1 MLTVKKIEASR
12 EKRAKLLARLERM
25 ADGTEPEPKKLG
37 RGREV
42 VDELPTVTEERQAEN
57 EPVPKNP
64 KRGREKKPL
73 TVKAIENLK
82 PKAKPYEVLD
92 GAGLY
97 LTVRPSGAKA
107 FNLRYRHGGAPRNL
121 TIGPVSIGL
130 AEARR
135 LAQEARGEIAR
146 GNDPC
151 AQKNARKAAAL
162 AEELAKREPTRDSVG
177 AVAERFL
184 AQHVRPKTRPA
195 SQRETERLL
204 RAEVLPKLRDRRLGE
219 VSRADIRQLVEN
231 IAERA
236 PIVANRTLALLRKL
250 CNWAKKKDIIA
261 VSPCDG
267 LEPPAPERSR
277 DRVLTNDEI
286 RLFWQAC
293 ETVGWPFGPLA
304 QMLLLT
310 GQRRDEVGAMTWGE
324 VDLALAKWTLAGER
338 VKNAREH
345 IVPLSPQAMRLL
357 ESLPRIN
364 GAKSYVFTT
373 SGKKPVDGF
382 SRAKNR
388 IDAAMLAEARRLDPA
403 AEIPHWTFHDSR
415 RSAASGMA
423 ALKVLPHVIEAT
435 LNHSSGVIKG
445 VAAVYNKHKY
455 EDEKR
460 AALEAWGHQV
470 ERLAT
475 GETASNV
482 VPLRTAKAE

>member
-1 MLTVKKIEASR
+1 MPRNAYMRAARYVGVTSGGAMLTVKEIE
-12 EKRAKLLARLERM
+12 K
-25 ADGTEPEPKKLG
+25 
-37 RGREV
+37 
-42 VDELPTVTEERQAEN
+42 
-57 EPVPKNP
+57 
-64 KRGREKKPL
+64 
-73 TVKAIENLK
+73 LK
-82 PKAKPYEVLD
+82 PRAKPYEVLD

-121 TIGPVSIGL
+121 TIGPLELGL

-135 LAQEARGEIAR
+135 LATEARGAIAR
-146 GNDPC
+146 GAIARGDDPC
-151 AQKNARKAAAL
+151 ALKNARKAAAAAAVKAL
-162 AEELAKREPTRDSVG
+162 KEPTRDSVG

-184 AQHVRPKTRPA
+184 AKHVRAKTRPA

-204 RAEVLPKLRDRRLGE
+204 RAEILPKLGDRRLGE
-219 VSRADIRQLVEN
+219 VTRADVRQLVEN

-236 PIVANRTLALLRKL
+236 PIVANRTLAVLRKL

-277 DRVLTNDEI
+277 DRVLTNEEI

-357 ESLPRIN
+357 ESLPRIG
-364 GAKSYVFTT
+364 GAKGYVFTT
-373 SGKKPVDGF
+373 SGEKPVDGF

-460 AALEAWGHQV
+460 AALEAWGRQV
-470 ERLAT
+470 EWLAT

-482 VPLRTAKAE
+482 VTLRTAAAE